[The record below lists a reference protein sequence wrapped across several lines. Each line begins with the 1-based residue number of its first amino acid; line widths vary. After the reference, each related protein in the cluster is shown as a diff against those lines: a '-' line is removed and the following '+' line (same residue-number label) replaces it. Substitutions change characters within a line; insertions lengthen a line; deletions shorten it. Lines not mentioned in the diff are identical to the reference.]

1 MVDVTKMHLRI
12 KDDSKWFNTMSINLE
27 LKRTNYNS
35 EFKYYEGKL
44 FFHDDKS
51 STDFDDDRFLKIQLT
66 MHHDYFRINILHSIQ
81 DWYLGDNAS
90 EDFSKSS
97 YNDCINLLSKKLS
110 IASFTSHATISEL
123 TWKAKIAFRKE
134 HANFMSCIFDHKT
147 LKNKLTAGRTKIK
160 FWGKDKNYFITK
172 KKNLPEI
179 GNETNVDFY
188 IYFQIVSINIPND
201 KFLKNNARC
210 LEAIL
215 ENWNQM
221 VDEWENQLNN
231 LVIVNSFSPE
241 ISDYLNDSNLTKM
254 SGYLVYVG
262 IKHYGLENFRQLM
275 TDKMVS
281 KKLYEYRNNYMKIYE
296 KFENLDTPNYRS
308 YFKTNVE
315 LIAEKLKK

>member
-1 MVDVTKMHLRI
+1 MVDVTKMYLRI

-51 STDFDDDRFLKIQLT
+51 STDFDGARFLKIQLT
-66 MHHDYFRINILHSIQ
+66 KHHDSCRINILYSIQ
-81 DWYLGDNAS
+81 DWYLGDSAT
-90 EDFSKSS
+90 EGFSKSS

-147 LKNKLTAGRTKIK
+147 LKNKSITGRTKIK
-160 FWGKDKNYFITK
+160 FWGKDKNCLIIK
-172 KKNLPEI
+172 KRNLPEI
-179 GNETNVDFY
+179 ANDTKINFH
-188 IYFQIVSINIPND
+188 IHFQIESKNVPND
-201 KFLKNNARC
+201 KFLKNNAHC
-210 LEAIL
+210 LKAIL

-231 LVIVNSFSPE
+231 LVIVNSFSPD
-241 ISDYLNDSNLTKM
+241 ISDYLNDSNMTKM

-296 KFENLDTPNYRS
+296 KFENLDTLNYRS